1 VAQYT
6 TLKAL
11 FKRYRRPGDIVFAWA
26 FLAISVFLL
35 SQLANETAINSSGK
49 LYARPYFWPA
59 ISLSGM
65 ALFAALHLVGSILS
79 ERIEGR
85 WREILF
91 WVRSIEY
98 ALWFLAYAMIV
109 PTIGYLLSSI
119 ILLVL
124 LVIRVGYYDKKSI
137 GYAALAALVI
147 VVIFKAFL
155 RVKLP
160 SGAVYEYLP
169 DAIRQ
174 FMMVNF

>member
-1 VAQYT
+1 MAQYT

-11 FKRYRRPGDIVFAWA
+11 FKRNRRPGDIVFAWV
-26 FLAISVFLL
+26 FLAFSVFLL

-65 ALFAALHLVGSILS
+65 ALFATFHLIGSMLS

-85 WREILF
+85 WREMLV
-91 WVRSIEY
+91 WLKSVEY

-109 PTIGYLLSSI
+109 PTIGYLSASI
-119 ILLVL
+119 ILMIL
-124 LVIRVGYYDKKSI
+124 LVVRVGFYDKKSI
-137 GYAALAALVI
+137 GYAALAAFVI

-155 RVKLP
+155 HVKLP
-160 SGAVYEYLP
+160 SGAIYEYLP
-169 DAIRQ
+169 DALRQ